1 MGTRRTD
8 LIERAVAYEAVL
20 AGDYSAEFKDT
31 TREWLED
38 FSTEQLRH
46 YIDRL
51 EMLHGD
57 KLGIDWSASTPSSS
71 DGGLTGNLNYEE
83 ET

>member
-20 AGDYSAEFKDT
+20 AGDYSAAFKDT
-31 TREWLED
+31 TREWLEE
-38 FSTEQLRH
+38 FNTEQLRH
-46 YIDRL
+46 YIDRQ

-57 KLGIDWSASTPSSS
+57 KLGLIWVASTPSSS
-71 DGGLTGNLNYEE
+71 DGGLTGKFTYEE
-83 ET
+83 EA